1 MRSLV
6 VTENIT
12 VDGVI
17 DAGGDWFAPSGAA
30 GTADVADM
38 RKVEESH
45 RDAADALLVGR
56 NTFEAFR
63 GYWPHQ
69 GDDTTGI
76 SAYLD
81 AVEKYVVSSTL
92 DEPGWDRSHVLRG
105 PLVDEV
111 TALKSEQGKDIVATG
126 SISVVHALG
135 AAGLVDEYRLFVH
148 PVLLGH
154 GRRLFPD
161 GARTDLRLV
170 EARSFRSGVALLRYR
185 TR

>member
-6 VTENIT
+6 VIENIT

-38 RKVEESH
+38 RRVEESH

-69 GDDTTGI
+69 RDDTTGI

-92 DEPGWDRSHVLRG
+92 DEPRWDRSHILRG
-105 PLVDEV
+105 PLVDDFL
-111 TALKSEQGKDIVATG
+111 AP
-126 SISVVHALG
+126 LG
-135 AAGLVDEYRLFVH
+135 LESRDLVD
-148 PVLLGH
+148 
-154 GRRLFPD
+154 GRR
-161 GARTDLRLV
+161 
-170 EARSFRSGVALLRYR
+170 
-185 TR
+185 